1 MIEQFRYIVIEGPI
15 GVGKTSLA
23 NKLADEFETELLLE
37 KPEENP
43 FLASFYQ
50 NPKQYALS
58 AQLHFLLQ
66 RAQQVQDFRQTDMF
80 RDSCIADFMVDKD
93 RLFAQMTLDKDELAL
108 YEQIYTHL
116 TLDAPRPDLVIY
128 LQAPLETLRQRI
140 TQRGIGYEQQIRD
153 DYLLR
158 LVRLQTIDERRPVL
172 FGAIGIRLEAFTRE
186 VRDLVAEGQ
195 EPLGGILQDFK
206 VPHYSDP
213 RSYFAVDADDII
225 SDALREPP
233 GVELYGRCNE
243 LSDEDGI
250 VFADIVEILPAN
262 GGTSVVFES

>member
-23 NKLADEFETELLLE
+23 NKLAAEFESELLLE
-37 KPEENP
+37 KPDENP

-50 NPKQYALS
+50 NPQQYALS

-66 RAQQVQDFRQTDMF
+66 RAQQVQDFRQADMF
-80 RDSCIADFMVDKD
+80 RGSYIADFMVDKD

-153 DYLLR
+153 EYLLR
-158 LVRLQTIDERRPVL
+158 LSESYTRFFYDYDDSALLTVNTQSIDL
-172 FGAIGIRLEAFTRE
+172 INN
-186 VRDLVAEGQ
+186 
-195 EPLGGILQDFK
+195 
-206 VPHYSDP
+206 
-213 RSYFAVDADDII
+213 ADDYQAILEKI
-225 SDALREPP
+225 SNIHSGRHYFNQSSFAL
-233 GVELYGRCNE
+233 
-243 LSDEDGI
+243 
-250 VFADIVEILPAN
+250 
-262 GGTSVVFES
+262 

>member
-1 MIEQFRYIVIEGPI
+1 MIEDFRYIVIEGPI

-23 NKLADEFETELLLE
+23 NKLAIEFESELLLE
-37 KPEENP
+37 KADKNP

-66 RAQQVQDFRQTDMF
+66 RAQQVQDFRQADMF
-80 RDSCIADFMVDKD
+80 RSAYIADFMIDKD

-128 LQAPLETLRQRI
+128 LQAPLEVLRERI
-140 TQRGIGYEQQIRD
+140 TRRGISYEQKIRD

-158 LVRLQTIDERRPVL
+158 LSESYTRFFHDYDDSALLTINTRSVDLINNTNDYR
-172 FGAIGIRLEAFTRE
+172 AILEKINNIHSGR
-186 VRDLVAEGQ
+186 
-195 EPLGGILQDFK
+195 
-206 VPHYSDP
+206 HYFNQS
-213 RSYFAVDADDII
+213 SFA
-225 SDALREPP
+225 L
-233 GVELYGRCNE
+233 
-243 LSDEDGI
+243 
-250 VFADIVEILPAN
+250 
-262 GGTSVVFES
+262 

>member
-1 MIEQFRYIVIEGPI
+1 MIEHFRYIVIEGPI

-80 RDSCIADFMVDKD
+80 RGSYIADFMVDKD

-140 TQRGIGYEQQIRD
+140 TQRGIVYEQQIRD

-158 LVRLQTIDERRPVL
+158 LSESY
-172 FGAIGIRLEAFTRE
+172 TRFFYDYDDSALLT
-186 VRDLVAEGQ
+186 VNTHSVDL
-195 EPLGGILQDFK
+195 INN
-206 VPHYSDP
+206 
-213 RSYFAVDADDII
+213 ADDYQAILDKI
-225 SDALREPP
+225 SDIHSGRHYFNQSSFAL
-233 GVELYGRCNE
+233 
-243 LSDEDGI
+243 
-250 VFADIVEILPAN
+250 
-262 GGTSVVFES
+262 